1 MHLKWKNILK
11 DLKMSK
17 SFIDE
22 YISSVRE
29 LNGTQM
35 LAFLFAHNMCIGRKD
50 VYKIWDSVISTI
62 EKTKEINKLQKEDE
76 MALGSMILSR
86 IFIMELKKR
95 GVYLISVNESN
106 SDDFDKIYRY
116 CVDNCGQPWARDPYE
131 IIERLRAGEQN
142 NQEHRER

>member
-1 MHLKWKNILK
+1 MP
-11 DLKMSK
+11 K

-22 YISSVRE
+22 YISSVKE

-35 LAFLFAHNMCIGRKD
+35 LAFLFAHNMCVGQKD
-50 VYKIWDSVISTI
+50 VFKIWDSVISTI
-62 EKTKEINKLQKEDE
+62 EKTKEIDKLQKEE
-76 MALGSMILSR
+76 NMALASLILSR

-106 SDDFDKIYRY
+106 SDDFDRIYRY
-116 CVDNCGQPWARDPYE
+116 CIDTCGQPWARDPYE
-131 IIERLRAGEQN
+131 IIEILKSGRQN

>member
-1 MHLKWKNILK
+1 MRLKWKNILK
-11 DLKMSK
+11 DLKMPK

-22 YISSVRE
+22 YISSVKE

-35 LAFLFAHNMCIGRKD
+35 LAFLFAHNMCVGQKD
-50 VYKIWDSVISTI
+50 VFKIWDSVISTI
-62 EKTKEINKLQKEDE
+62 EKTKEIDKLQKEE
-76 MALGSMILSR
+76 NMALASLILSR

-106 SDDFDKIYRY
+106 SDDFDRIYRY
-116 CVDNCGQPWARDPYE
+116 CIDTCGQPWARDPYE
-131 IIERLRAGEQN
+131 IIEILKSGRQN

>member
-1 MHLKWKNILK
+1 
-11 DLKMSK
+11 MSK

-35 LAFLFAHNMCIGRKD
+35 LAFLFAHNMCVGQKD

-62 EKTKEINKLQKEDE
+62 EKTKEIDKLQKEDE
-76 MALGSMILSR
+76 MALASLILSR

-116 CVDNCGQPWARDPYE
+116 CIDTCGQPWARDPYE
-131 IIERLRAGEQN
+131 IIERLRAGGQN